1 MNKKLFL
8 VAIAAV
14 LAASAMAQT
23 TTPSTSG
30 VLDGVYVKE
39 NYLTRTYLEYPYL
52 READVMWSKRIWRII
67 DLREKINLP
76 LGYPKTDTRDRKS
89 LMDILWNAVKEGT
102 LNAYMD
108 DEFTAPKTVAEI
120 EKSGGAGIDSTTYT
134 EPDPPYNVRD
144 TVIKREF
151 APEKVIQY
159 RVKEDWFFDK
169 QRSVMDVRIIGIAPV
184 VYATDERGN
193 VREGGETKALF
204 WVYFPE
210 ARKLLSQ
217 AEVFNR
223 ENDSERRTFDDVFHK
238 RLFNS
243 FIMKESNV
251 YDRYISSYAQ
261 GLKALQESDRI
272 KDEITNFEHDMWEY

>member
-1 MNKKLFL
+1 MNKRIFL
-8 VAIAAV
+8 
-14 LAASAMAQT
+14 LAAIMTITLSSFAQEVN
-23 TTPSTSG
+23 
-30 VLDGVYVKE
+30 VLDGIFVKE
-39 NYLTRTYLEYPYL
+39 HMVTKTYMEYPFV
-52 READVMWSKRIWRII
+52 RQADVLFNKRIWRVI

-76 LGYPKTDTRDRKS
+76 LGYPKSDTRDRKS

-102 LNAYMD
+102 LTAYME
-108 DEFTAPKTVAEI
+108 DEFISPKTVEEI
-120 EKSGGAGIDSTTYT
+120 EKSGGAGIDTTTIT
-134 EPDPPYNVRD
+134 EPEPPYNVKD

-159 RVKEDWFFDK
+159 RIKEDWFFDR
-169 QRSVMDVRIIGIAPV
+169 QRSLMEVRIVGIAPV
-184 VYATDERGN
+184 VYATDQYGN

-210 ARKLLSQ
+210 ARRLLSQ

-223 ENDSERRTFDDVFHK
+223 ENDAQRRSYDDIFHK

-243 FIMKESNV
+243 YIMKESNV
-251 YDRYISSYAQ
+251 YDRYIASYAQ

-272 KDEITNFEHDMWEY
+272 KDEIVNFEHDMWEY

>member
-1 MNKKLFL
+1 MRKLFL
-8 VAIAAV
+8 LAVAV
-14 LAASAMAQT
+14 TMSSLSSFAQQ
-23 TTPSTSG
+23 SG
-30 VLDGVYVKE
+30 VLDGIYPPE
-39 NYLTRTYLEYPYL
+39 NTATRIYLEYPYV
-52 READVMWSKRIWRII
+52 READALWRKRIWRII

-76 LGYPKTDTRDRKS
+76 LGYPKTETTNRKS
-89 LMDILWNAVKEGT
+89 LMDIIWNAVKEGT
-102 LNAYMD
+102 LTAWSE
-108 DEFTAPKTVAEI
+108 DEFISPKTVAEI

-134 EPDPPYNVRD
+134 EADPPYNVRD
-144 TVIKREF
+144 TVYKREF
-151 APEKVIQY
+151 SPEKVIQY
-159 RVKEDWFFDK
+159 RIKEDWFFDK
-169 QRSVMDVRIIGIAPV
+169 QRSVIEARIIGIAPV

-210 ARKLLSQ
+210 ARRLLSQ

-243 FIMKESNV
+243 YIMKESNV
-251 YDRYISSYAQ
+251 YDRYIASYAQ
-261 GLKALQESDRI
+261 GMKALQESDRI